1 MPSWSQLVDD
11 IARLTNDQERAE
23 YMQGEVER
31 RLKEIG
37 GLRGGRHVIFY
48 GSGFLQKPDAPP
60 PLIQITHEDLNAF
73 MAVMFEMDWERN
85 LTLVLH
91 TPGGVTN
98 AAETIVAYL
107 REKFADIEVIVPTY
121 AFSAGTMI
129 SLAADRIVMGR
140 QSQLGPIDPLFVMGQ
155 RTQSARAI
163 VEQFERAKEEILENN
178 AASGVWFPILQSMGP
193 ALLQE
198 ARNAL
203 DYGERMVREWLEQY
217 MFAGEPNAGDLA
229 AKAAEHFN
237 DASNHKSHGRRIDR
251 KEARDQSLKVED
263 LEDNQ
268 VLQEAV
274 LTLYHLATILIEK
287 GPLTKLVCSD
297 HGKRHIKNWVP
308 VQAQLQGLQVAI
320 PGPPATARRRP
331 KPTKPQ

>member
-1 MPSWSQLVDD
+1 MPSWSQLVTTLERLPSDQ
-11 IARLTNDQERAE
+11 ARAD
-23 YMQGEVER
+23 YMQGEIES
-31 RLKEIG
+31 RLKQIG
-37 GLRGGRHVIFY
+37 KFRGGRHVIFY

-60 PLIQITHEDLNAF
+60 PSIQITHEDLNAF
-73 MAVMFEMDWERN
+73 MSVMFEMDWTRN

-107 REKFADIEVIVPTY
+107 REKFSDIEVIIPTY

-129 SLAADRIVMGR
+129 SLAANRIVMGR
-140 QSQLGPIDPLFVMGQ
+140 QSQLGPIDPLFVTGQ

-163 VEQFERAKEEILENN
+163 VDQFERAKDEILANST
-178 AASGVWFPILQSMGP
+178 AAGVWFPILQTMGP
-193 ALLQE
+193 GLLQE

-203 DYGERMVREWLEQY
+203 EYGERMVREWLEQY
-217 MFAGEPNAGDLA
+217 MFSGVPNAEALA
-229 AKAAEHFN
+229 ANAAKHFN

-251 KEARDQSLKVED
+251 MEARDQGLTVED
-263 LEDNQ
+263 LEANQ
-268 VLQEAV
+268 GLQEAI

-297 HGKRHIKNWVP
+297 HGKRYIKNWVP

-320 PGPPATARRRP
+320 PGPPASVRRRP
-331 KPTKPQ
+331 KSSKPQ